1 MKRKTIKINSI
12 LIIGISCLILLLL
25 SIHTVKYCTDPLYAQ
40 DTWYE
45 LGQVFLVINI
55 IVAYVINIPAILSG
69 IFSLLYIH
77 GIKINILSIISSV
90 IHLIFQLLLVY
101 IMFMDPLKF
110 TGWNSGVHTLATHQI
125 SLLIVLV
132 MSGIPSLINIILLC
146 KYKSNY

>member
-12 LIIGISCLILLLL
+12 LLISISCLILLLL
-25 SIHTVKYCTDPLYAQ
+25 TAHTIEYSIDPVNYT

-45 LGQVFLVINI
+45 LSQAFLILNI
-55 IVAYVINIPAILSG
+55 IIAYVINIPAILSG

-77 GIKINILSIISSV
+77 GIKIKILSIISSV
-90 IHLIFQLLLVY
+90 VHLIFQLLLVY

-110 TGWNSGVHTLATHQI
+110 TGWNSGAHTLATHQI

-132 MSGIPSLINIILLC
+132 ISGIPSLINIILLC